1 MNEPDVV
8 IEIDLR
14 TINSEVAIIENDQPV
29 SVRKGDETILP
40 SCVGL
45 DDAGNITVGQQERN
59 QSVAAPDKTI
69 PSIKQLTGSNQ
80 TVNTGGTNDMPQK
93 ISTCTPATLHKYT
106 EDILGHPVSKTAITV
121 PGYFTDV
128 QRPTTRDTVEI
139 AGFEIVRIINEPT
152 ATALTYESLSDE
164 PRKILVYDLGGETF
178 IVSVMRIEDGIV
190 EVLSSTGNN
199 SLGDDLRIPSSV
211 PRRP

>member
-1 MNEPDVV
+1 
-8 IEIDLR
+8 
-14 TINSEVAIIENDQPV
+14 
-29 SVRKGDETILP
+29 VRKGDETILP

-69 PSIKQLTGSNQ
+69 PSIKQLTGSDQ